1 MKYLYGGKEMRIAAI
16 AAVFCAIGMS
26 LTYAAFT
33 ANPPAPAQTIGV
45 VNVSRVMDQYD
56 KAKEAKSELGTMKGR
71 AEERLGTAQ
80 VHRLLTKAETLELI
94 TLLEKDKPTPG
105 EQSRIAALK
114 DLDKT
119 REAQLKAVQAEK
131 NPTDQQIQQLRDF
144 GGYVKES
151 ETAIKEKIAAYQKAY
166 GERNTQLTI
175 QIAKDVKAAVAA
187 VSQEKNT
194 PMALN
199 QDAVIQG
206 GTDITDAVIAKL
218 KK

>member
-1 MKYLYGGKEMRIAAI
+1 MRITAI

-45 VNVSRVMDQYD
+45 VNVNKVMDMYD
-56 KAKEAKSELGTMKGR
+56 KAKEAKTELDTMKKR
-71 AEERLGTAQ
+71 AEERLQTASM
-80 VHRLLTKAETLELI
+80 HRLLTKAETLELI
-94 TLLEKDKPTPG
+94 TLLEKDKPTTAQ
-105 EQSRIAALK
+105 QSRTAALK

-119 REAQLKAVQAEK
+119 REAQLKAVQAAK
-131 NPTDQQIQQLRDF
+131 SPSDQQKQELRDF
-144 GGYVKES
+144 QGYINQSAE
-151 ETAIKEKIAAYQKAY
+151 AIQEKIKAYQKTYAD
-166 GERNTQLTI
+166 RNSLLTI
-175 QIAKDVKAAVAA
+175 QVAKDVKAAVAA
-187 VSQEKNT
+187 VSLEKNT

-206 GTDITDAVIAKL
+206 GTDLTDAVIAKL